1 MPCHILVSYE
11 ISASSYT
18 NVKEVKG
25 NKFKKLGKI

>member
-11 ISASSYT
+11 ISASYT